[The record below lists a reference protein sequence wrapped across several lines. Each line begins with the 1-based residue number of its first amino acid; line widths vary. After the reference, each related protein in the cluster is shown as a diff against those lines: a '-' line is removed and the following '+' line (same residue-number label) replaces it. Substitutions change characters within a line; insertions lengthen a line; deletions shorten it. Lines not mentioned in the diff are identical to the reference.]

1 MRPLK
6 IDDPI
11 HGHKVIKMLEQY
23 NRNEFGLFED
33 PYEAVANYPNRIDER
48 TVINGDGDH
57 HLIHKKNDK
66 FLPK

>member
-11 HGHKVIKMLEQY
+11 HGHKVIKILEQY

-33 PYEAVANYPNRIDER
+33 PYESQLWPI
-48 TVINGDGDH
+48 I
-57 HLIHKKNDK
+57 LIGLMKEQ
-66 FLPK
+66 